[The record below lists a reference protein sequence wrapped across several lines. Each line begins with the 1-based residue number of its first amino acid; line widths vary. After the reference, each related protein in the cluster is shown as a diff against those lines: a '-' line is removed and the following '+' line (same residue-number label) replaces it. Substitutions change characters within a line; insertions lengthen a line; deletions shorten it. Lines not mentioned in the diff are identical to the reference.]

1 MTDWQM
7 TDSQT
12 TDSQTTD
19 SQTTDWQTTD
29 SQTTDSQKKRVAIVI
44 LGQSSVSLAR
54 QLMAVLPESQ
64 LYGLSSRTTEVDV
77 SFSDFGETLRDLF
90 TQGKPII
97 GICAAGILIRTLAPL
112 LSDKRADPPV
122 LAIAEDGSAVVPLLG
137 GLNGANDLA
146 RRMATALGIS
156 PAITT
161 TGDLRF
167 RAALL
172 SPPAEYHLANSDD
185 QAKTFLADLLAGAP
199 VKIEGSAPWLSHSRL
214 PFQDD
219 APRTIQIT
227 ERAIAPTADRLIYH
241 PKTIALALSH
251 PEADPRKLLAS
262 IRQQFAALDLALAS
276 IAGVFA
282 EVSEANHPAV
292 QAIAQTFNIPARFF
306 TPTQLETALSQR
318 PSPEHRSL
326 AEAIALAAVGATGKL
341 LASDDFAANDFAS
354 NNFAAIAIAPLPL
367 YPDLIGQPQGKLTII
382 GTGPGGKQ
390 WMSPE
395 VKQILE
401 SATDLVGYST
411 YLNLIGDL
419 GKGRRHESDNR
430 EELARAR
437 MALDLAT
444 EGRSVVIVSSGDP
457 GIYAMASA
465 VFEVIDREANPSW
478 NQVAL
483 HVAPGISAMQA
494 AAAAIGAPL
503 GHDFCA
509 ISLSDIL
516 KPWSIIAQR
525 IEAAAEA
532 DFAIAFY
539 NPVSKQRTWQL
550 AEAQQILLK
559 WRSPQTP
566 VVLACN
572 LGRPGQTVQ
581 VISLDQL
588 TPDHADMRTVILI
601 GSSQTR
607 TVDRSSG
614 GTWVYT
620 PRNYGSVVKIL

>member
-1 MTDWQM
+1 MTDLQR
-7 TDSQT
+7 
-12 TDSQTTD
+12 
-19 SQTTDWQTTD
+19 
-29 SQTTDSQKKRVAIVI
+29 KKVAIVV
-44 LGQSSVSLAR
+44 LGQNSVSLAR
-54 QLMAVLPESQ
+54 QLMQVLPGSQ
-64 LYGLSSRTTEVDV
+64 LYGLSTRTTEVDV
-77 SFSDFGETLRDLF
+77 SFSDFGETLRELF
-90 TQGKPII
+90 AEGKAII
-97 GICAAGILIRTLAPL
+97 GVCAAGILIRTLAPL
-112 LSDKRADPPV
+112 LSDKRAEPPV

-146 RRMATALGIS
+146 RQVAAALGIS

-172 SPPAEYHLANSDD
+172 SPPTGYRLANSDD
-185 QAKTFLADLLAGAP
+185 QTKTFLADLLAGES
-199 VKIEGSAPWLSHSRL
+199 VKIEGSAPWLSLDRL
-214 PFQDD
+214 PISDG
-219 APRTIQIT
+219 AARTIQVT
-227 ERAIAPTADRLIYH
+227 ERSIPPTPDRLVYHPATIAIA
-241 PKTIALALSH
+241 LSLL
-251 PEADPRKLLAS
+251 EADPQEIVLSIQQQLA
-262 IRQQFAALDLALAS
+262 AEDLALAS

-282 EVSEANHPAV
+282 EVAEANHPAV
-292 QAIAQTFNIPARFF
+292 QAIAQAFNVPARFF
-306 TPTQLETALSQR
+306 TPTHLAAALAQHQNSHQN
-318 PSPEHRSL
+318 SKYNS
-326 AEAIALAAVGATGKL
+326 AAAIALTAVGAAGTL
-341 LASDDFAANDFAS
+341 LACDRHS
-354 NNFAAIAIAPLPL
+354 AIAVAPQPL
-367 YPDLIGQPQGKLTII
+367 NPDAIGQPQGKLTII
-382 GTGPGGKQ
+382 GTGPGGEQ

-395 VKQILE
+395 VKAILE

-465 VFEVIDREANPSW
+465 VFEVIDREANPNW
-478 NQVAL
+478 NSIAL

-525 IEAAAEA
+525 IEAAAAA

-550 AEAQQILLK
+550 AEAQQILLR

-566 VVLACN
+566 VILARN
-572 LGRPGQTVQ
+572 LGRPGQSVQ
-581 VISLDQL
+581 VIFLDQL
-588 TPDHADMRTVILI
+588 TPAHADMRTVILI

-607 TVDRSSG
+607 IVDRSSG

-620 PRNYGSVVKIL
+620 PRNYESVVKIL